1 MTDRDPGRH
10 TRRAARQAAQ
20 NRPQLAVQLTTLSV
34 EQLHAAM
41 GHLIERKPELAK
53 ALMDEA
59 VAENPPRPALPG
71 MMPVDGHRH

>member
-34 EQLHAAM
+34 
-41 GHLIERKPELAK
+41 GSST
-53 ALMDEA
+53 
-59 VAENPPRPALPG
+59 PRWAT
-71 MMPVDGHRH
+71 